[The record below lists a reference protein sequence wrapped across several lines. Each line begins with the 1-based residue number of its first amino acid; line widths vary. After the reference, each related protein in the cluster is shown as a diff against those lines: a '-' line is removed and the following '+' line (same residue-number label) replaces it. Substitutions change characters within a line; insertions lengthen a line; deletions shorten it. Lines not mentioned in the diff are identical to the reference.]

1 MQQIE
6 IVITLIRKKDRQPG
20 VVVDL
25 IRHHRSPSPPHH
37 THAQHP
43 RNSLLSFSFVF
54 RAHTHTVF
62 VAHSSSPSALSYAIV
77 SLVVA
82 IAPRLRA
89 RGAPN
94 FAEAR
99 LCAMVVGFHGMVTA

>member
-1 MQQIE
+1 MWLWISFA
-6 IVITLIRKKDRQPG
+6 IIAL
-20 VVVDL
+20 
-25 IRHHRSPSPPHH
+25 PPPPTTH
-37 THAQHP
+37 THSTLATLFFHFP
-43 RNSLLSFSFVF
+43 LFFAL
-54 RAHTHTVF
+54 THTVF